1 MSFSCDL
8 CDDTSLEQVYAPQ
21 NSARRLTVWLC
32 SHCGLL
38 QSLPRTDRAER
49 RAATVSAG
57 ADWGNLRYG
66 KGFRAEANLATLRPF
81 LNRNR
86 PLRVLDIGA
95 NRGAFTLE
103 LKAAYPKAQ
112 IIGIEPDER
121 VVGAWSGRPG
131 FTWLHARLEDTRLEN
146 EGFDVIY
153 SCHTLE
159 HLKSPREALL
169 AHRAALAP
177 NGYLLLEVPNTSII
191 SSNDIV
197 EEFFIDK
204 HLYHFSPR
212 SLAKLLS
219 VCGFRAVAI
228 GDPRDTVNI
237 TVVAVKADE
246 LSPTVAADP
255 REVEAAAALISAY
268 HAQRMQNLSAL
279 TQVAAMIDAMAPR
292 KVAIW
297 GAGRLLN
304 SLILNGGLRP
314 QALTAVVD
322 KHLIRYAPEAH
333 GIRLTAPENLGEVRP
348 DIVVVMSRSFAD
360 EIRKEAQDRAPGCEV
375 LAYTDLLARAKT
387 QMMAA

>member
-8 CDDTSLEQVYAPQ
+8 CHGTSLEQVYAPQ
-21 NSARRLTVWLC
+21 NSIRRLTVWLC

-38 QSLPRTDRAER
+38 QSLPRIDRAER
-49 RAATVSAG
+49 RSATVSAG

-81 LNRNR
+81 LSKHRS
-86 PLRVLDIGA
+86 LRVLDIGA
-95 NRGAFTLE
+95 NRGAFALE
-103 LKAAYPKAQ
+103 LKSAYPKAQ

-131 FTWLHARLEDTRLEN
+131 FTWLHARLEDTRLED

-153 SCHTLE
+153 SCHTLG
-159 HLKSPREALL
+159 HLKSPRESLL

-177 NGYLLLEVPNTSII
+177 NGYLLLEVPNTAVIA
-191 SSNDIV
+191 SNDIV

-212 SLAKLLS
+212 SLARLLT

-228 GDPRDTVNI
+228 ADPRDTLNI
-237 TVVAVKADE
+237 TVVAVKADDIS
-246 LSPTVAADP
+246 LAVPADP
-255 REVEAAAALISAY
+255 REVEAAAALISTY

-279 TQVAAMIDAMAPR
+279 TQVARMIDAMAPR
-292 KVAIW
+292 KVAVW

-304 SLILNGGLRP
+304 SLIQNGGLNP
-314 QALTAVVD
+314 KALSAVVD
-322 KHLIRYAPEAH
+322 KHLIRYAQEAH
-333 GIRLTAPENLGEVRP
+333 GIRLTPPESLGEVKP

-375 LAYTDLLARAKT
+375 VAYSDLLASAKT
-387 QMMAA
+387 QMAA